1 MKLRDQAQDSLIS
14 GKRLSLLKRLNPIEL
29 AHLLEPLLGCLP
41 QGSLLKETLF
51 DVPENWKEQKDRGW
65 GVALERAPGG
75 SEGGRGCGGGGTLC
89 VVGAGPGYNRRP
101 QLQPGEGG
109 LPGYFVVES
118 GFIPCGGATKPLP
131 QHRPPQLQ
139 GC

>member
-65 GVALERAPGG
+65 GVALECAPGG
-75 SEGGRGCGGGGTLC
+75 SEGGRGCGGEAPC
-89 VVGAGPGYNRRP
+89 VWWGLVQVTTSGCSSNLGREGY
-101 QLQPGEGG
+101 L
-109 LPGYFVVES
+109 
-118 GFIPCGGATKPLP
+118 ATSW
-131 QHRPPQLQ
+131 
-139 GC
+139 